1 MTDIERLLRDD
12 ARVSLPDDGFTARV
26 MGALPAG
33 AAMPRAWIHPA
44 LVIGSAALGCVLA
57 IILAPAGASVLQG
70 FADLTQLK
78 AFTPGAFTALGI
90 GVALLVSA
98 LVIAIE
104 TD

>member
-1 MTDIERLLRDD
+1 MTDIDRVLRDD
-12 ARVSLPDDGFTARV
+12 ARVSLPDDGFTTRV
-26 MGALPAG
+26 MGALPPA
-33 AAMPRAWIHPA
+33 AAMPRSWIHPA

-57 IILAPAGASVLQG
+57 VVLAPAGGSVLQG

-78 AFTPGAFTALGI
+78 AFTPAAFTALGI

-104 TD
+104 AD

>member
-1 MTDIERLLRDD
+1 MTDIDRVLRDN
-12 ARVSLPDDGFTARV
+12 ARVSLPDDGFTTRV
-26 MGALPAG
+26 MGSLPPV
-33 AAMPRAWIHPA
+33 AAMPRSWIHPA

-57 IILAPAGASVLQG
+57 VVLAPAGGSVLQG

-78 AFTPGAFTALGI
+78 AFTPAAFTALGI

-104 TD
+104 AD